1 MVARTPKLH
10 RRTFLGGAAAAISL
24 PWLEAMGPAREASAN
39 IGGAPQ
45 RLLAFYVPNGIH
57 MAAWTPDAVGAGYGV
72 KPIMQPLAD
81 AGLLE
86 DILVISGLRNDPA
99 KPEGPGDHAG
109 GTSAFLTSVHVTKSE
124 TIITNGTSMD
134 QLYAQHIGS
143 ETSMPSMQ
151 LGIEGGGNVGNCD
164 SGYGCAY
171 SRNISWNGNTALSKL
186 TNPQTAFDLLF
197 SGFDPEATA
206 AQMAQRRAHRLSVL
220 DHALTD
226 AQVLSG
232 KLGYSDR
239 VKLQE
244 YLDSVRDLELR
255 IQNESAAPACELEPG
270 FPVAPGE
277 FVDHMRI
284 MIDVMVKA
292 FQCDRTRVIS
302 FMLGNAG
309 SGRDYG
315 FIGAPGGHHYIS
327 HHNNEQGNFDKL
339 VVIATWEI
347 AQLAYLLSELK
358 NSPEGDGSVLDNSMV
373 FFSSEIEDGNTHAH
387 HNLPVIVAGRGG
399 GTIATGQHVRFDDQP
414 IANLFIDMLQRLGV
428 DIATFGDDGTGP
440 LGL

>member
-1 MVARTPKLH
+1 MAARKWRLH
-10 RRTFLGGAAAAISL
+10 RRTFLGGAAVAIGL
-24 PWLEAMGPAREASAN
+24 PWLEAMAPARTASAQL
-39 IGGAPQ
+39 GGEPQ
-45 RLLAFYVPNGIH
+45 RLLAYYVPNGIH
-57 MAAWTPDAVGAGYGV
+57 MAAWTPDAHGAGFDV

-81 AGLLE
+81 ADLLD

-134 QLYAQHIGS
+134 QIYAQHIGS
-143 ETSMPSMQ
+143 ETSMPSLQ
-151 LGIEGGGNVGNCD
+151 LGIEGGANVGGCD
-164 SGYGCAY
+164 SGYGCVY
-171 SRNISWNGNTALSKL
+171 SRNISWDGNTALSKL

-197 SGFDPEATA
+197 SGFDPDATA
-206 AQMAQRRAHRLSVL
+206 AEMAIRRARRLSVL
-220 DHALTD
+220 DHAMDD
-226 AQVLSG
+226 ANTLSA
-232 KLGYSDR
+232 KLGQTDR
-239 VKLQE
+239 IKLQE

-255 IQNESAAPACELEPG
+255 IENDAGVPACDLEPG
-270 FPVAPGE
+270 FPVAPGD
-277 FVDHMRI
+277 FVDHLRI
-284 MIDVMVKA
+284 MSDVMVKA
-292 FQCDRTRVIS
+292 FACDRTRVIS

-327 HHNNEQGNFDKL
+327 HHNNQQSNFDML
-339 VVIATWEI
+339 VTIATWEI
-347 AQLAYLLSELK
+347 AQFAYLLSELK
-358 NSPEGDGSVLDNSMV
+358 NTPEGDGSLLDNTMV

-387 HNLPVIVAGRGG
+387 HNLPVILGGRGG
-399 GTIATGQHVRFDDQP
+399 GTIPTGQHVRFEDQP
-414 IANLFIDMLQRLGV
+414 ISNLFIDMLQRLGV